1 MEGIILAL
9 LIPFLGTTLGSAFVF
24 FMKDE
29 MHLKTKKTLLGFA
42 SGVMIAASIWSL
54 IIASIDM
61 LSNYGK
67 AAVICYTSFHRS
79 YLQAWHFYCS
89 LIPLPHIF
97 IQEVKNQKVQNHSNA
112 LLDYSFVGL

>member
-1 MEGIILAL
+1 
-9 LIPFLGTTLGSAFVF
+9 
-24 FMKDE
+24 MKDK

-42 SGVMIAASIWSL
+42 SGFMIAASIWSL

-67 AAVICYTSFHRS
+67 AAVMLYKFQKV
-79 YLQAWHFYCS
+79 LLAGMAFLL
-89 LIPLPHIF
+89 LIDTITHIF

-112 LLDYSFVGL
+112 LLDYNSVGL

>member
-1 MEGIILAL
+1 
-9 LIPFLGTTLGSAFVF
+9 
-24 FMKDE
+24 MKDE

-67 AAVICYTSFHRS
+67 AAVI
-79 YLQAWHFYCS
+79 
-89 LIPLPHIF
+89 
-97 IQEVKNQKVQNHSNA
+97 
-112 LLDYSFVGL
+112 

>member
-1 MEGIILAL
+1 
-9 LIPFLGTTLGSAFVF
+9 
-24 FMKDE
+24 MKDE

-67 AAVICYTSFHRS
+67 AAVIQVSIGLTCRHGI
-79 YLQAWHFYCS
+79 FYCS